1 MTPQLAD
8 RVRRHLAKHPS
19 VAYRPTE
26 LAHELREDDVDQ
38 VTSTLRALRD
48 SHEAVSCWVTRGD
61 VHDEEFRIT
70 AGVLRAFGS
79 PLAPARNVPAPVPTR
94 CTRGEGAMW
103 HGPSP
108 LRRNAIVDFITATG
122 RPVFPSELIAHAR
135 TSHPETREEAI
146 YCAINVALKR
156 GVLVRLAKQTNPDT
170 GRAGFRYDTPGRTA
184 RNQTEFSQ
192 GSGGEAGNGK
202 AGRKPAAPRGDEA
215 TRPSAEKTAPNG
227 AGVRAGP
234 AFGLLP
240 DGSLAIR
247 GAETSIDLAPRLTRE
262 LFAWLDGR
270 AGSGLVKAL
279 LP

>member
-1 MTPQLAD
+1 MNGWDLTNLVCAD
-8 RVRRHLAKHPS
+8 PDNGTTMNLG
-19 VAYRPTE
+19 
-26 LAHELREDDVDQ
+26 
-38 VTSTLRALRD
+38 
-48 SHEAVSCWVTRGD
+48 TR
-61 VHDEEFRIT
+61 
-70 AGVLRAFGS
+70 
-79 PLAPARNVPAPVPTR
+79 
-94 CTRGEGAMW
+94 
-103 HGPSP
+103 
-108 LRRNAIVDFITATG
+108 TATIDLDPG
-122 RPVFPSELIAHAR
+122 ESITCTF
-135 TSHPETREEAI
+135 TNTQ
-146 YCAINVALKR
+146 R
-156 GVLVRLAKQTNPDT
+156 GHIIVAKQTNPDT